1 MEHQLEKIKSRAAT
15 RTRDAFL
22 RYVKEEYDLEER
34 EDGGYIVKISPTT
47 PDKIIVEIFGFYMV
61 LMTTVL
67 FLLSLKTVK
76 VNIYMCI
83 L

>member
-47 PDKIIVEIFGFYMV
+47 PDKIM
-61 LMTTVL
+61 
-67 FLLSLKTVK
+67 
-76 VNIYMCI
+76 
-83 L
+83 